1 MESHSKIA
9 GHALH
14 QMLVNVPLAFLP
26 ASVGFD
32 AMGIATKDDKWPQFA
47 KTSIAI
53 GVVGGAAA
61 AVPGWI
67 DWVAIP
73 GKTRAKGI
81 GLVHGLGNVA
91 VLGLYAASYLLR
103 KGEAKKPKLLPIALG
118 AAGMTIA
125 LGTAWLGGELVDRL
139 GVGVDDGAHLNAPS
153 SLTHPNV
160 EDGHAPRVEPVAN
173 VDINKEVVVET
184 DARVPAPEAE

>member
-1 MESHSKIA
+1 MESHSKVA

-26 ASVGFD
+26 ASFGFD

-47 KTSIAI
+47 QTSIAI

-67 DWVAIP
+67 DWFAIP

-91 VLGLYAASYLLR
+91 VLGLYAASYVMR
-103 KGEAKKPKLLPIALG
+103 RDETKKPKPLPIALG
-118 AAGMTIA
+118 AAGMMIA

-153 SLTHPNV
+153 SLTHPTIEV
-160 EDGHAPRVEPVAN
+160 KDAPVVEPVAE
-173 VDINKEVVVET
+173 VDESKGVAVST
-184 DARVPAPEAE
+184 DAHMPAAEAE